1 MLKDI
6 DFDVLIAGAGPTGMS
21 AAIALHDAG
30 YKVLIIDKH
39 EKGLEFSR
47 AILVNSQT
55 LTLLKPHGIADK
67 IMRKGRPFSSFT
79 ISGPEGVIIDGRI
92 DPDNSASVYPTALPQ
107 LITEECLAE
116 GIAERGIDIRRPCSL
131 KSFNQKE
138 DHVDS
143 IVEVNHE
150 YFSVRST
157 YLLGADGFHSTV
169 REGLGISYNQSLD
182 PILMYSQDA
191 ILDWTG
197 RSDVNIWIL
206 DSGAAIALKIGDN
219 KVRFASTNK
228 ETFMALGFG
237 EKIEQTTWESEF
249 NVYFAQVSTYG
260 DRLVWLAGDAAHVHS
275 PVGGRGMNMGIA
287 DGIRFARAVIDK
299 DMAAYQRDRHS
310 VSDDWVRKNKML
322 TKLMSD
328 RSIKGRLGRSIFR
341 STFRVI
347 SILSGKIGAKKIF
360 EAIAVG

>member
-1 MLKDI
+1 MSQNVN
-6 DFDVLIAGAGPTGMS
+6 FDVLIVGAGPTGMS

-30 YKVLIIDKH
+30 YRVLIIDKH
-39 EKGLEFSR
+39 EKRLEFSR

-55 LTLLKPHGIADK
+55 LALLKPYGIADK
-67 IMRKGRPFSSFT
+67 IMRKGRVFSSIT
-79 ISGPEGVIIDGRI
+79 INGPNGAIIDGELAT
-92 DPDNSASVYPTALPQ
+92 DNSASVHPTGLPQ
-107 LITEECLAE
+107 LSTEECLAE
-116 GIAERGIDIRRPCSL
+116 GIAERGIDIRRPCTL
-131 KSFNQKE
+131 KSFDQKE

-169 REGLGISYNQSLD
+169 REGLGISYNQSVD

-191 ILDWTG
+191 ILDWSD

-206 DSGAAIALKIGDN
+206 GSGAAIALKIGDN
-219 KVRFASTNK
+219 KVRFAATNK
-228 ETFMALGFG
+228 ETFLALGLSD
-237 EKIEQTTWESEF
+237 KIETTPWESEF
-249 NVYFAQVSTYG
+249 DVYFAQVSTYG

-287 DGIRFARAVIDK
+287 DGIRFAQAVIDK
-299 DMAAYQRDRHS
+299 DMAGYQHDRHA
-310 VSDDWVRKNKML
+310 VSDYWVRKNKL
-322 TKLMSD
+322 FTQLMSD
-328 RSIKGRLGRSIFR
+328 KSVKGQIGRTFVRSIFKIV
-341 STFRVI
+341 SLT
-347 SILSGKIGAKKIF
+347 SGKNAAKRIF